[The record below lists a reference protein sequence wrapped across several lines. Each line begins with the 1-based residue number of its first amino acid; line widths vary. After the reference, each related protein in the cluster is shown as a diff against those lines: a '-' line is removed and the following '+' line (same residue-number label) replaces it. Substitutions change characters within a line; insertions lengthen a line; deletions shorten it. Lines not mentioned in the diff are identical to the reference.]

1 MAESRRQKISR
12 RATRLVASRLGLRS
26 LCAWLHD
33 AHGSRLRRRST
44 HLGRRD
50 IGETWGDVGRY
61 GEIWGDMGSRLR
73 RRSTHVG
80 AGWRESASKYS
91 TWLALGLGLGF
102 GFGFGFGLGL
112 GFGFEG

>member
-44 HLGRRD
+44 H
-50 IGETWGDVGRY
+50 
-61 GEIWGDMGSRLR
+61 
-73 RRSTHVG
+73 VG

-91 TWLALGLGLGF
+91 TWLALGLGSGLGFGF

-112 GFGFEG
+112 EG